1 MTSMTPRS
9 GSVKA
14 LKKMLMTI
22 RMTTV
27 ILARIMMLR
36 RTASKVRK
44 TKKRTMMVT
53 VSRPRHGGVYLDERV
68 AVRQV
73 RLVDQLDRAL
83 PKNPVVFFF
92 VVFLLLLV
100 LLLFALVFFSVRSAV

>member
-83 PKNPVVFFF
+83 PKNHVVFFCSVSF
-92 VVFLLLLV
+92 VACFVIVCIGV
-100 LLLFALVFFSVRSAV
+100 LQCQKRS